1 MSRTRW
7 PDMRLETGLWQAGFE
22 VVAGLDEAGRGAWA
36 GPLVA
41 AAVVLPRM
49 ADQLAASLAGVRDSK
64 QMTPRQR
71 EHWDQRIRAVAVAV
85 ATGVAS
91 PAEIDERG
99 PLGATRLAM
108 SRALVELAR
117 RVDFLLIDHLRLPES
132 ELPQAGIPGG
142 DSQVL
147 SIAAASV
154 VAKVTR
160 DRMMVDLTH
169 QYPGYRFDVH
179 KGYGTRQHREALQR
193 LGPCLIHRISYLPV
207 ASALA
212 ERRHRSTRLAAP
224 QPAH

>member
-1 MSRTRW
+1 MTPKRL
-7 PDMRLETGLWQAGFE
+7 PDLRLEIALWQGGFE
-22 VVAGLDEAGRGAWA
+22 SLAGLDEAGRGAWA

-41 AAVVLPRM
+41 AAVVLPP
-49 ADQLAASLAGVRDSK
+49 LAPEVSTSLAGVCDSK

-71 EHWDQRIRAVAVAV
+71 ERWVERIRAAALAV

-91 PAEIDERG
+91 PGEVDELG

-108 SRALVELAR
+108 GRALEGLPR
-117 RVDFLLIDHLRLPES
+117 RVEALLIDHLRLPES
-132 ELPQAGIPGG
+132 ELPQVGIPAG

-160 DRMMVDLTH
+160 DRMMMDLTRR
-169 QYPGYRFDVH
+169 YPGYGFEVH

-193 LGPCLIHRISYLPV
+193 LGPCAIHRISYEPV
-207 ASALA
+207 AAALA
-212 ERRHRSTRLAAP
+212 GRLAGRRLLTAVGAAP
-224 QPAH
+224 